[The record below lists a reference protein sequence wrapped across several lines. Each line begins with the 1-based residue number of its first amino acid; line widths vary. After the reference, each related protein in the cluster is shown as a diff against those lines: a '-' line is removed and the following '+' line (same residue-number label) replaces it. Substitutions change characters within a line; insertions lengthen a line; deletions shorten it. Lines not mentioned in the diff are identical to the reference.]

1 MPHSRRLVTGLV
13 ASAAATA
20 ALHRYRRH
28 RRAEPQPSGTAAA
41 TTPEEPSDDEVDT
54 IDAPQVGPAEAP
66 LRVETPDVVTAN
78 VTSDG
83 PRRRMVRAAAGSV
96 SLLSLVA
103 LLVVALS
110 TLAPGSSSGDDAGEM
125 LVGTALDTGTRLPT
139 PDAVRTTSPA
149 DAPSP
154 SSTDPTPTTDPAPT
168 TYPAPTTGDPIDRAD
183 PTRVSI
189 PAIDVDASVIPLGV
203 TDGVLDV
210 PQDFARTGWWQAG
223 PEPGEA
229 GPAVIVGHVDSYRG
243 PAVFHRLRELR
254 AGDEITVDRVDGS
267 SATFAVRSVMRVTK
281 DAFPTDVVYGDTDGP
296 WLRLITCDGDFAD
309 GSYLG
314 NLIVNAELLV
324 ERPAD
329 TAGIQT

>member
-1 MPHSRRLVTGLV
+1 MPHTRRLITGLV

-20 ALHRYRRH
+20 ALHRYRRN
-28 RRAEPQPSGTAAA
+28 RRAEPQPSGTTAA
-41 TTPEEPSDDEVDT
+41 TTPKDPTDDEVEE
-54 IDAPQVGPAEAP
+54 IDAPEDRAVDPPLQVEPTDGGTAT
-66 LRVETPDVVTAN
+66 VTP
-78 VTSDG
+78 DG
-83 PRRRMVRAAAGSV
+83 PRRRVVRAAAGSV

-110 TLAPGSSSGDDAGEM
+110 TLAPGSSVGDDAGEM

-139 PDAVRTTSPA
+139 PDAVRTTPPA

-154 SSTDPTPTTDPAPT
+154 SSSDPAPT
-168 TYPAPTTGDPIDRAD
+168 TDPVPTTGEPIDRAD

-223 PEPGEA
+223 PEPGEV

-254 AGDEITVDRVDGS
+254 AGDEITVERVDGS
-267 SATFAVRSVMRVTK
+267 SATFAVRRVMRVTK